1 MQQDDNLQLNSLT
14 EASPEMQQQEVATK
28 KKHANVKKNIL
39 KFWDVVLWLLIIV
52 LAIAVLLRALVFTN
66 ITIDGESMTA
76 SYYNESELPTYN
88 PDMTYHDRQ
97 VVRVLKVL
105 EPRRGDVVVFYKKD
119 VDSLGD
125 RIKALFARGDD
136 VKSGGKYEKLI
147 KRVVAVEGDS
157 IWLELIEGTEDQ
169 YRLVVRT
176 ADGTL
181 LREDYYT
188 LGGQLLAEDAFVIT
202 PHMTWGLGDLQNT
215 TEDNP
220 LVISANHFFVLGDN
234 RSNSFDSRR
243 LGEISIDQLYGV
255 VYE

>member
-1 MQQDDNLQLNSLT
+1 MQDDTVHSNDAVNG
-14 EASPEMQQQEVATK
+14 EATVAK
-28 KKHANVKKNIL
+28 KKHASVKKNIL

-76 SYYNESELPTYN
+76 SYYNGQEFDTYN
-88 PDMTYHDRQ
+88 PDMTYHDGQ
-97 VVRVLKVL
+97 VVRVFKLAK
-105 EPRRGDVVVFYKKD
+105 PKRGDVVVFYKKD
-119 VDSLGD
+119 VNGFAD
-125 RIKALFARGDD
+125 RVKALFARGDE

-157 IWLELIEGTEDQ
+157 IWVELIDGKENQ
-169 YRLVVRT
+169 YRLVVQT

-181 LREDYYT
+181 LREDYYK
-188 LGGQLLAEDAFVIT
+188 LGGQVLSEEAFVIT
-202 PHMTWGLGDLQNT
+202 PHMTWGLGDLENT
-215 TEDNP
+215 TADNP

-234 RSNSFDSRR
+234 RDNSFDSRR
-243 LGEISIDQLYGV
+243 LGEISVDQLYGV